1 MITAVEYHRSPLRF
15 LAARGVSG
23 RVSGALGDG
32 VAGSLAPLRLVNVPD
47 PKRPSTEWV
56 RVKPRLSGICGSDL
70 SLLAAR
76 SSPYLSPVVSM
87 PFVPGH
93 EVVGDLLD
101 DVDGI
106 AAGSRVVVDPVLSC
120 ATRGVETCPQCAA
133 GTPSRCDHFTAG
145 DVAAGQQIG
154 FCGDTSGGWSG
165 MLVAH
170 RSQLHAVPDT
180 MSDKRAVLVEP
191 LACAIH
197 SVHQAAVPDGASVV
211 IVGAGTV
218 GLLTLLALR
227 AFAKPGPVY
236 VVAKHRHQQERA
248 RALGATDVV
257 EPKFAARVI
266 RRRTGGSLH
275 KPERGREFL
284 LGGVDIAIE
293 CTGSSGLDQAL
304 RLVRAGGRVVLSGMP
319 NSSVDL
325 APLWFRELTLVGAF
339 ASTGHIP
346 EAIALAADAPI
357 DGYVDAVYSLSQWR
371 EAIGHALAAG
381 RLGSVK
387 VAFDPTRD

>member
-47 PKRPSTEWV
+47 PKRPTGDWV

-106 AAGSRVVVDPVLSC
+106 PAGSRVVVDPVLSC
-120 ATRGVETCPQCAA
+120 VPRGVEPCPQCAT
-133 GTPSRCDHFTAG
+133 GNPSRCDHFTAG

-154 FCGDTSGGWSG
+154 YCGDTGGGWSG

-180 MSDKRAVLVEP
+180 LSDKRAVLVEP

-197 SVHQAAVPDGASVV
+197 SVHQAEVPDGASVV
-211 IVGAGTV
+211 IIGAGTV
-218 GLLTLLALR
+218 GLLTLLALH

-257 EPKFAARVI
+257 EPKFAPRVI

-325 APLWFRELTLVGAF
+325 APLWFRELSLVGAF

-346 EAIALAADAPI
+346 EAIRLAAEAPI

-387 VAFDPTRD
+387 VAFDPSRD